1 MSLSGFALRHRA
13 DPIGRRTHTAPTRT
27 VVSLNLL
34 RPGLVPHPLC
44 QRLPHFLCISGCC
57 GRGQLALG
65 LAFAENSGSV
75 LVSFCVFWGTQHDY
89 TQMTDCDRLQGHS
102 PACPPKL
109 GTLWQAEQSRCLHT
123 SPSQLLLY
131 SSVRPR
137 PGWLPLPPLSRDLSS
152 SRHCWLAA
160 PGAR

>member
-13 DPIGRRTHTAPTRT
+13 DPIGRRTHTAPART

-44 QRLPHFLCISGCC
+44 QRLPDFLCASGCC

-89 TQMTDCDRLQGHS
+89 TQTTDHDRLQGHS
-102 PACPPKL
+102 PACPHQAWDTVA
-109 GTLWQAEQSRCLHT
+109 GRAEQVPPHQSFPAPALQQCVTKARLART
-123 SPSQLLLY
+123 PSSLETL
-131 SSVRPR
+131 VP
-137 PGWLPLPPLSRDLSS
+137 
-152 SRHCWLAA
+152 
-160 PGAR
+160 